1 MLGLRCCVRALSSC
15 SEQGLL
21 SRCTHWGASPAA
33 EHRLQSTGSVVV
45 ADGLSC
51 PEACGI
57 FLEQGSNLYP
67 LHWQA
72 DSEPLNHQGSP
83 LINFKFHIY
92 QCVLMNTSASS
103 VTITVS
109 GRNGPWDPAPFFTL
123 LRCLVY
129 PYIPNDWGSQVAQWY
144 RICLLMQDM
153 RVPSLGQK
161 DPLKK
166 ETATHNSTLAWI
178 ITWTEEPGSSPWS
191 RKESDTT
198 EHARVPND

>member
-1 MLGLRCCVRALSSC
+1 MSRGCSLDALT
-15 SEQGLL
+15 GVPLL
-21 SRCTHWGASPAA
+21 
-33 EHRLQSTGSVVV
+33 LQSTGSRAHRFLDLQFPGSRGDSTDMVHRH
-45 ADGLSC
+45 SC
-51 PEACGI
+51 SAARRI